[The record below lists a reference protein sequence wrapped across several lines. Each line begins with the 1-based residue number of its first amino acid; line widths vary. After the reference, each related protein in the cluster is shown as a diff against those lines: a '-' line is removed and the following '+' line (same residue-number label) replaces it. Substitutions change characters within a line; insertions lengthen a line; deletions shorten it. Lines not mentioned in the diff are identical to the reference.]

1 MTYKALAIAVT
12 LAFVAMAPA
21 GFAQTAAEPEVTPE
35 TETGP
40 ALPSP
45 ISETMSDFADVL
57 DAAAEGRIAGLLAAV
72 RAETGVH
79 MVVVTLPTIEAYGG
93 QGMRLDAYAK
103 ALFNA
108 WGIGDGDRNDGI
120 LMLVV
125 SDAREVRI
133 ALGAGYDAVYDGRA
147 ARVLSTAVLPEL
159 REGRMAQGI
168 AAGITSTRERLIA
181 PFLEGRPVTL
191 TEGFADE
198 SSGIAPWLGGAG
210 AIGGVAALLFWR
222 SARSRK
228 RCPRCGET
236 TLTRTREVIEPAT
249 LMSSGTGIEHL
260 KCSTCGYVDRNSFR
274 VGRTQSI
281 GTSRSGS
288 NRSSSGGGGSS
299 GSGGFGG
306 GRSSGGGASGK
317 W

>member
-1 MTYKALAIAVT
+1 MTFKALAIAVT
-12 LAFVAMAPA
+12 LALVAVAPA
-21 GFAQTAAEPEVTPE
+21 GFAQTAAETDAAPDTG
-35 TETGP
+35 TGP
-40 ALPSP
+40 ALPAP
-45 ISETMSDFADVL
+45 FSETVSDFADVL
-57 DAAAEGRIAGLLAAV
+57 DPAAEGRIAGQLAAV
-72 RAETGVH
+72 RAETGVQ
-79 MVVVTLPTIEAYGG
+79 MVVVTMPSIDAYGG

-108 WGIGDGDRNDGI
+108 WGVGDDGRDDGI
-120 LMLVV
+120 LMLVTT
-125 SDAREVRI
+125 DAREVRI

-159 REGRMAQGI
+159 REGRLEQGI

-198 SSGIAPWLGGAG
+198 SPGIAPWLGGAG
-210 AIGGVAALLFWR
+210 AIGAGVVLLFWR
-222 SARSRK
+222 SARARK

-260 KCSTCGYVDRNSFR
+260 KCTSCGYVDRKSFR
-274 VGRTQSI
+274 VGRTQSL

-288 NRSSSGGGGSS
+288 NSSGGGSS
-299 GSGGFGG
+299 SSGGFGG

>member
-1 MTYKALAIAVT
+1 MTLKTLAIAVA
-12 LAFVAMAPA
+12 LAFAACVP
-21 GFAQTAAEPEVTPE
+21 GSFAQTTEAVEPA
-35 TETGP
+35 P
-40 ALPSP
+40 ALPAP
-45 ISETMSDFADVL
+45 MSETLSDFADVL
-57 DAAAEGRIAGLLAAV
+57 DPAAEGRIAGMLAAV

-79 MVVVTLPTIEAYGG
+79 MVIVTLPAIEGYGG

-108 WGIGDGDRNDGI
+108 WGIGDKERNDGI

-159 REGRMAQGI
+159 REGRMEQGL
-168 AAGITSTRERLIA
+168 AAGITSSRERLIA
-181 PFLEGRPVTL
+181 PFLEGRPVTVN
-191 TEGFADE
+191 EGFE
-198 SSGIAPWLGGAG
+198 EPTSPLLQVLGGAAVFFGG
-210 AIGGVAALLFWR
+210 AGFMLWR
-222 SARSRK
+222 AARSRK
-228 RCPRCGET
+228 RCPRCGEA

-249 LMSSGTGIEHL
+249 LLSSGTGIEHL
-260 KCSTCGYVDRNSFR
+260 KCTSCGFVDRAPFR
-274 VGRTQSI
+274 VGRTRSM
-281 GTSRSGS
+281 TSSRSS
-288 NRSSSGGGGSS
+288 FSSSGGGGGSS